1 MASVSLS
8 ITAAQVEV
16 LDPLNITVGTN
27 APAVGD
33 IEIRV
38 NTANLASLKQ
48 IFLALEKFDDFVN
61 DQNLGPVTFG
71 LL

>member
-1 MASVSLS
+1 MAIVSLS
-8 ITAAQVEV
+8 LTAAQVEV
-16 LDPLNITVGTN
+16 LDPLNIVVGTN

-33 IEIRV
+33 IEIRI
-38 NTANLASLKQ
+38 NTANFQGLKQ
-48 IFLALEKFDDFVN
+48 IWLALEKIDDFVN